1 MAKYGPE
8 KPPYLDA
15 FHAVTNTNSYSP
27 LGKRRKC
34 VHLIN
39 FWRTQQEKAVC
50 FVYTICRARYLRGR
64 FRSLPSN

>member
-15 FHAVTNTNSYSP
+15 FHAVPNTNSYSP

-39 FWRTQQEKAVC
+39 FWRTQQEKLYA
-50 FVYTICRARYLRGR
+50 
-64 FRSLPSN
+64 